1 MVLPG
6 PGQAGVA
13 HVAGPAGLGHLVGAE
28 IGEHQVPAAISPVA
42 GEGLGLLR
50 SLRGPFPFPGERPLN
65 GIPVRFPVG
74 IHIDGDGILDHSNGQ
89 DLVPVG
95 GKQQRLGLV
104 DIPPTLAQPL
114 EVEGL
119 SAEARRLFHRLGQ
132 AAPPVGR
139 PVRGVHPIPPVAG
152 HGHDA
157 ALNGIGAAADR
168 AVDLQVQQGR
178 VDLVFVAARPAGH
191 LGLSVPAAARQALP
205 HPADDADVGG
215 RAPYEV
221 LVDAAVPRGAQ
232 QHAGS
237 DRRAGPVRGPSGRPA
252 GLLHVFLDGL
262 GHLQV
267 QHQGHV
273 GLVHTQPEGVGA
285 HDDCRFAAGERLLG
299 PGPQLGVHAPV
310 VGQGRVAVGPQQ
322 TGEVL
327 GVLALGRVD
336 DGRPVPERP
345 QHLQHSPPPGL
356 GRFALLD
363 VVVQFG
369 PVRAAGDDP
378 VVAQFQ
384 PQLGGDVVERLGGGG
399 GGEGG
404 KGRALG
410 P

>member
-1 MVLPG
+1 M
-6 PGQAGVA
+6 
-13 HVAGPAGLGHLVGAE
+13 
-28 IGEHQVPAAISPVA
+28 
-42 GEGLGLLR
+42 
-50 SLRGPFPFPGERPLN
+50 PGERPLN
-65 GIPVRFPVG
+65 GVPVRFSVG
-74 IHIDGDGILDHSNGQ
+74 IHVDGDGVLDHSNGQ

-95 GKQQRLGLV
+95 GKQQRLSLV
-104 DIPPTLAQPL
+104 DIPPAFAHHLK
-114 EVEGL
+114 VERLG
-119 SAEARRLFHRLGQ
+119 AETHRPFHGLGQ
-132 AAPPVGR
+132 AASPVGG
-139 PVRGVHPIPPVAG
+139 PARGLNPIPPVAG

-157 ALNGIGAAADR
+157 APDGVGTAADR

-215 RAPYEV
+215 RAPYEE
-221 LVDAAVPRGAQ
+221 LVDAAVLGMAQ

-237 DRRAGPVRGPSGRPA
+237 DRRAGPVRSPSGGPA
-252 GLLHVFLDGL
+252 GLLHVALDGL

-267 QHQGHV
+267 QHQGYV
-273 GLVHTQPEGVGA
+273 GLVHAQPEGVGA
-285 HDDCRFAAGERLLG
+285 HDDRRFAAGERLLG

-322 TGEVL
+322 PGEVL
-327 GVLALGRVD
+327 GVGAPGRVD
-336 DGRPVPERP
+336 DGGPVPERP
-345 QHLQHSPPPGL
+345 QHLQHSPPPSL

-363 VVVQFG
+363 VVVQLG
-369 PVRAAGDDP
+369 PVRAAGHDP

-404 KGRALG
+404 DGRAPG